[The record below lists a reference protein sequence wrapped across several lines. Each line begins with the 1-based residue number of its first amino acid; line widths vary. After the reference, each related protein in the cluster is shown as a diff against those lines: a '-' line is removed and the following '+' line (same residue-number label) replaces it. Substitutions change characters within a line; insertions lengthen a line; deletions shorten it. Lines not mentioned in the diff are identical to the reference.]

1 MKGTK
6 RLSDLI
12 TDPDTIQAGRINIIE
27 APVSSGKTYFALNTL
42 PKWAGSPSKILYLI
56 DTTNGELRLQQH
68 ILTVGRQT
76 YSFYEYGRK
85 HAWGERSKEAENN
98 MPVMTYAGFGAE
110 MRRSASAF
118 SLDKFDYI
126 VCDEMQNLVNYQRYK
141 GGTVNVE
148 AAENT
153 LRAVAAA
160 GRTKIIALSATPQP
174 IRKQF
179 GDLCRDVPFD
189 SGDLMR
195 LETFAEI
202 PYSGSVE
209 SILMQH
215 KGQTGILY
223 TSEIQNMKHYMDF
236 ANRNGIRA
244 NGFWSINAD
253 TPMSQDQRDLR
264 ETVLRDETF
273 PADMDLLVINAASQT
288 CIKIQGEK
296 RKVDYIIV
304 HDKNAETRIQVR
316 GRYHGD
322 LPCFYYHDIEAA
334 NAYTASHTIL
344 PAQFLGVRLYSG
356 QWNDVCKCVGLRK
369 PHGGFYSMPTTAKY
383 LNENGYSVEKKKD
396 SKAGGQYY
404 YVITARDTN
413 CGKAV
418 TNYGKAVSMP

>member
-12 TDPDTIQAGRINIIE
+12 TDPATIQAGRINIIE
-27 APVSSGKTYFALNTL
+27 APVSSGKTFFALNTL
-42 PKWAGSPSKILYLI
+42 PQWAGSPSKILYLI
-56 DTTNGELRLQQH
+56 DTTNGELRIQQN

-76 YSFYEYGRK
+76 YAFYDYGK
-85 HAWGERSKEAENN
+85 KSVWGEHSEAAENN

-110 MRRSASAF
+110 MRHNAHAF
-118 SLDKFDYI
+118 PLDKFDYI

-160 GRTKIIALSATPQP
+160 GKTKIIALSATPQL
-174 IRKQF
+174 IRERF
-179 GDLCRDVPFD
+179 GELCRDVPFD
-189 SGDLMR
+189 RSDLQR

-223 TSEIQNMKHYMDF
+223 TTEIQTMKRYMDF

-244 NGFWSINAD
+244 NGFWSVNAD

-264 ETVLRDETF
+264 EQVLKEETF
-273 PADMDLLVINAASQT
+273 PADLDLLVINAASQT

-296 RKVDYIIV
+296 RKVDFIIV
-304 HDKNAETRIQVR
+304 HDRNKETRIQVR

-322 LPCFYYHDIEAA
+322 LPYFYYHDIEDA
-334 NAYTASHTIL
+334 NAYTAGHTIL
-344 PAQFLGVRLYSG
+344 PAQFLDVRLYSG
-356 QWNDVCKCVGLRK
+356 QWSDVCKCVGLRK
-369 PHGGFYSMPTTAKY
+369 PHGGFYAMPTTAKY
-383 LNENGYSVEKKKD
+383 LNEHGYSVEKKKD

-404 YVITARDTN
+404 YVITQRDTN
-413 CGKAV
+413 CGNAV
-418 TNYGKAVSMP
+418 TNFKNAGEK